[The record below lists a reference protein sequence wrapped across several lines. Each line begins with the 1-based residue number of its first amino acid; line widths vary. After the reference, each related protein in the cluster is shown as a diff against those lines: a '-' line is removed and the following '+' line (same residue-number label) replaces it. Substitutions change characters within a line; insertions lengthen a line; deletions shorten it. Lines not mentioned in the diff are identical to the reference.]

1 MNKDQVQGTVKN
13 AVGEVQQE
21 VGKATGSK
29 KQQAKGLRKQA
40 EGKLQKGVGDLTAAV
55 TDAIKKA

>member
-29 KQQAKGLRKQA
+29 KQQAKGLARQA
-40 EGKLQKGVGDLTAAV
+40 TGQVQKAYGDVKEAL
-55 TDAIKKA
+55 KPPEQP